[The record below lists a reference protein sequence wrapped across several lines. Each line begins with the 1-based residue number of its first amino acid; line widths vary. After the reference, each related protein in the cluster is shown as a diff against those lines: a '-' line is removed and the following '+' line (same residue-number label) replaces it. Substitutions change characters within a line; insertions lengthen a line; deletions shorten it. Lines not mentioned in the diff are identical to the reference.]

1 MSEIQDEAYTELCAE
16 NEELRTLL
24 GDFVRET
31 EMHNS
36 DNECQPCRHLRK
48 KARAE
53 LGGEE

>member
-24 GDFVRET
+24 RDFVRET

-48 KARAE
+48 KARVA